1 MDDWRDALKSGAT
14 AMALPPAGSRRE
26 AAIHGLFNSTRE
38 RRKAAERGTRDKR
51 DSLSCYVCVIR
62 IIRVAVP

>member
-1 MDDWRDALKSGAT
+1 MDDWRRAKAALS
-14 AMALPPAGSRRE
+14 MALPPAGSRRE

-38 RRKAAERGTRDKR
+38 RRKAAGRGTRDKR